1 MTSMEL
7 EELPSET
14 EYSSSATFRG
24 FIIPMEE
31 QGKNGDLVLEIP
43 MAASSSNVPIKDPF
57 VLSFNNLTYD
67 VKVRHKSRFPF
78 PGSNNVIS
86 PENNTKS
93 LLNGITGEAKEGEI
107 MAIMGPSGSGKST
120 LMDALANRIDK
131 HSLKG
136 SITMN
141 GEPLPSGLLK
151 VISAY
156 VMQDDMLFP
165 MLTVEETLMF
175 AAEFRLPRSL
185 SKEKKKARVQALID
199 QLGLRNAAKT
209 VIGDEGHRG
218 VSGGERRRVSIGID
232 IIHDPIL
239 LFLDEPTSGL
249 DSTSAYS
256 VIKVLQGIARSGS
269 IVIMSIHQPSSRI
282 LGLLD
287 TMIFLSRGKTMYC
300 GSPENLPH
308 FFDEFG
314 HPCPDYG
321 NPCEF
326 ALDFIRELEESSD
339 GTQKLVEFNKSW
351 QEESVKRDN
360 KASNKPSLSLEDAI
374 RKSISQGKLVTGATA
389 TGDDHQNLI
398 SSVPSFANPLWYEM
412 VVLLTRMALNTRRM
426 PEVFGL
432 RFGMI
437 TVTAIILGTM
447 FWQVDDSPRGI
458 QERIGCLAISVSTIF
473 FTCTTE
479 APEFIK
485 ERFIFIR
492 ETAYNAYRRS
502 SYVLARSLISIPE
515 LIVLSLSF
523 SLIAFPAIG
532 LTGGI
537 SGFIF
542 FFLTAFGTFWAGTSI
557 VAFISGLFPD
567 YFLAFVMSIAVVS
580 YYLFFCGFLISRKRL
595 PKYWLGI
602 HYISLVK
609 YPYEAFMQNEFRPS
623 KCFTR
628 GHQMFDNTPIGS
640 LSRSVQDAMLGSMG
654 NILGTNFT
662 DSTCIT
668 TGTDALKLQ
677 GITELSKWKC
687 LFVILAWGFFFR
699 ILFYLTLLFG
709 SKNKR
714 K

>member
-1 MTSMEL
+1 MEL
-7 EELPSET
+7 EELPSEET
-14 EYSSSATFRG
+14 
-24 FIIPMEE
+24 
-31 QGKNGDLVLEIP
+31 QHLEIP
-43 MAASSSNVPIKDPF
+43 SCSTVPIQDPF

-78 PGSNNVIS
+78 TGTNNLIS
-86 PENNTKS
+86 PENSGKTKS
-93 LLNGITGEAKEGEI
+93 LLNDISGEAKEGEI

-165 MLTVEETLMF
+165 MLTVEVTLMF
-175 AAEFRLPRSL
+175 AAEIRLPRSL

-199 QLGLRNAAKT
+199 QLGLRNATKT
-209 VIGDEGHRG
+209 TIGDEAHRG

-300 GSPENLPH
+300 GSPANLPN
-308 FFDEFG
+308 FLDDFG
-314 HPCPDYG
+314 NPCPDYG

-326 ALDFIRELEESSD
+326 TLDFIRELEESSD

-351 QEESVKRDN
+351 QDSMNRV
-360 KASNKPSLSLEDAI
+360 SNKPSLSLEDAI
-374 RKSISQGKLVTGATA
+374 RKSISQGKLVTGASA
-389 TGDDHQNLI
+389 TGDDHHNLV

-412 VVLLTRMALNTRRM
+412 LVLLRRLALNMRRM

-432 RFGMI
+432 RFGVI
-437 TVTAIILGTM
+437 TMTAIILGTM
-447 FWQVDDSPRGI
+447 FWQVDNSPRGI
-458 QERIGCLAISVSTIF
+458 QERIGCLAISVSTII
-473 FTCTTE
+473 FTCSTE
-479 APEFIK
+479 VPEFIK

-502 SYVLARSLISIPE
+502 SYVLARSLFTIPE
-515 LIVLSLSF
+515 LLVLSLSY

-532 LTGGI
+532 LTGGV

-542 FFLTAFGTFWAGTSI
+542 FFLTVLSTFWAGTSL
-557 VAFISGLFPD
+557 VAFMSVLFPD
-567 YFLAFVMSIAVVS
+567 YFLVFVMSVGVVS

-595 PKYWLGI
+595 PKYWLGV

-623 KCFTR
+623 QCFTR
-628 GHQMFDNTPIGS
+628 GNQIFNGTPIGS
-640 LSRSVQDAMLGSMG
+640 LPRSVQDEMLASMG
-654 NILGTNFT
+654 YIVGTNYT
-662 DSTCIT
+662 DSTCIA
-668 TGTDALKLQ
+668 TGTDALRVQ
-677 GITELSKWKC
+677 GITELSKWNC
-687 LFVILAWGFFFR
+687 LLVVVAWGFIFR
-699 ILFYLTLLFG
+699 VLFYLSLLYG

>member
-14 EYSSSATFRG
+14 EYSGSATFRG
-24 FIIPMEE
+24 FINPMED

-43 MAASSSNVPIKDPF
+43 TGAGSSNVPIKDPF

-67 VKVRHKSRFPF
+67 VKIGQKSRFPF
-78 PGSNNVIS
+78 PGKKNVVS

-93 LLNGITGEAKEGEI
+93 LLNDISGEAKEGEI

-185 SKEKKKARVQALID
+185 SKEKKKARVKALMD
-199 QLGLRNAAKT
+199 QLGLKNAAKT
-209 VIGDEGHRG
+209 VIGDEAHRG

-239 LFLDEPTSGL
+239 LLLDEPTSGL

-269 IVIMSIHQPSSRI
+269 VVMMSIHQPSSRI
-282 LGLLD
+282 VGLLD
-287 TMIFLSRGKTMYC
+287 RMIFLSGGRTMYC
-300 GSPENLPH
+300 GPPAELPH

-314 HPCPDYG
+314 HPFPDYG

-326 ALDFIRELEESSD
+326 ALDFIRELEDSPSES
-339 GTQKLVEFNKSW
+339 QKLVEFNKSW
-351 QEESVKRDN
+351 QASMIRDDDV
-360 KASNKPSLSLEDAI
+360 SNKPSLSLEDAI
-374 RKSISQGKLVTGATA
+374 RRSISQGKLVTG
-389 TGDDHQNLI
+389 GHDQNLT

-412 VVLLTRMALNTRRM
+412 LVLLKRLSLNSRRM
-426 PEVFGL
+426 PEVLGL
-432 RFGMI
+432 RFGAI
-437 TVTAIILGTM
+437 TLTAIILGTM
-447 FWQVDDSPRGI
+447 FWQVDNSPRGI

-473 FTCTTE
+473 FTCSTE
-479 APEFIK
+479 APEFIQ

-502 SYVLARSLISIPE
+502 SYVLARSLISIPA
-515 LIVLSLSF
+515 LILLSLTF
-523 SLIAFPAIG
+523 SLIAFPTIG
-532 LTGGI
+532 LAGGI
-537 SGFIF
+537 SGFFF
-542 FFLTAFGTFWAGTSI
+542 FFLTALGTFWAGTSL
-557 VAFISGLFPD
+557 VAFISGVFPD
-567 YFLAFVMSIAVVS
+567 YFMAFVMSTSLVS
-580 YYLFFCGFLISRKRL
+580 YYLFFCGFLISRTRL
-595 PKYWLGI
+595 PKYWLWI
-602 HYISLVK
+602 HYMSLVK
-609 YPYEAFMQNEFRPS
+609 YPYEAFMQNEFRAS

-628 GHQMFDNTPIGS
+628 GTQMFDNTPMGS
-640 LSRSVQDAMLGSMG
+640 LPRSVQDGMLSSMG
-654 NILGTNFT
+654 KSLGPNFT

-677 GITELSKWKC
+677 GINELSKWNC
-687 LFVILAWGFFFR
+687 LLVIIAWGFFFR

>member
-1 MTSMEL
+1 MTSMVL
-7 EELPSET
+7 EELPSES
-14 EYSSSATFRG
+14 EYSGSATFRG
-24 FIIPMEE
+24 FIIPMED
-31 QGKNGDLVLEIP
+31 QGKNGDMVLEIP
-43 MAASSSNVPIKDPF
+43 TGAGNSNVPIKDPF

-67 VKVRHKSRFPF
+67 VKVGRKSRFPF
-78 PGSNNVIS
+78 PGKNNIVS

-93 LLNGITGEAKEGEI
+93 LLNDISGEAMEGEI

-175 AAEFRLPRSL
+175 AADFRLPRSL
-185 SKEKKKARVQALID
+185 SKEKKRARVQALID

-209 VIGDEGHRG
+209 VIGNEAHRG

-269 IVIMSIHQPSSRI
+269 VVIMSIHQPSSRI
-282 LGLLD
+282 VGLLD
-287 TMIFLSRGKTMYC
+287 RMIFLSRGRTMYC
-300 GSPENLPH
+300 GPPTNLPH

-326 ALDFIRELEESSD
+326 ALDFIRELEDSPSES
-339 GTQKLVEFNKSW
+339 QKLVEFNKSW
-351 QEESVKRDN
+351 QASMNRDDDV
-360 KASNKPSLSLEDAI
+360 SNKPSLSLEDAI
-374 RKSISQGKLVTGATA
+374 RKSISRGKLVTGATA
-389 TGDDHQNLI
+389 TGGHQNLI

-412 VVLLTRMALNTRRM
+412 LVLLKRLSLNSRRM

-432 RFGMI
+432 RLGMI
-437 TVTAIILGTM
+437 TTTAIILGTM

-473 FTCTTE
+473 FTCSTE
-479 APEFIK
+479 APEFIQ

-502 SYVLARSLISIPE
+502 SYVLARSLISIPA

-532 LTGGI
+532 LAGGI

-542 FFLTAFGTFWAGTSI
+542 FFLTVFGTFWAGTSL

-567 YFLAFVMSIAVVS
+567 YFMAFVMSVGLVS

-595 PKYWLGI
+595 PKYWLWI

-609 YPYEAFMQNEFRPS
+609 YPYEAFMRNEFRAS

-628 GHQMFDNTPIGS
+628 GPQMFANTPIGS
-640 LSRSVQDAMLGSMG
+640 LPRSVQDDMLSSMG
-654 NILGTNFT
+654 KSLGTNFT

-677 GITELSKWKC
+677 GINQLSKWNC
-687 LFVILAWGFFFR
+687 LLVIIAWGFFFR
-699 ILFYLTLLFG
+699 ILFYLSLLFG